1 MGYMAL
7 SMILAMF
14 VPDLNGM
21 FFGQGANTFTF
32 GIASLVGVLYYI
44 FIIGMAL
51 IPIAIGF
58 MFRNGK
64 ANYVRVLKGANK
76 ENMEIVFARLEYI
89 SMLIYE
95 LILNVLIFFAIII
108 CFTND
113 LLIVGILLIVTLLAS
128 LVFNILVIADLIRN
142 RVAYNNLSD
151 EEREEI
157 KVKIKS
163 FRKVRHKKERNK
175 ERKRNAGKLY

>member
-1 MGYMAL
+1 MEENQVEVKVEEPSVQEPAKQDQVMDLDKPMVEKELKGKVRALRNAVIACYYIACSVFFGVMGYMAI
-7 SMILAMF
+7 SMLLATF
-14 VPDLNGM
+14 VPELNGM

-32 GIASLVGVLYYI
+32 GIAGLVGIIYYI
-44 FIIGMAL
+44 FMIGMAL

-95 LILNVLIFFAIII
+95 IILNVLIFFAIPLRRLH
-108 CFTND
+108 T
-113 LLIVGILLIVTLLAS
+113 
-128 LVFNILVIADLIRN
+128 
-142 RVAYNNLSD
+142 
-151 EEREEI
+151 
-157 KVKIKS
+157 
-163 FRKVRHKKERNK
+163 
-175 ERKRNAGKLY
+175 